1 MGKKWTTPEEEVF
14 LENNV
19 AQYEAAQKSKQVCQW
34 LISFFLL
41 WFLKFP
47 EYSDGRKSIDRINV
61 KKVSAL
67 PLLLN
72 VDIHSLPPT
81 DAATQTVVQ

>member
-1 MGKKWTTPEEEVF
+1 MGKKWMTQEEEVF
-14 LENNV
+14 LQNNV
-19 AQYEAAQKSKQVCQW
+19 AQYEAMQQAEQVCQW
-34 LISFFLL
+34 LISFFLR

-47 EYSDGRKSIDRINV
+47 EYSDGRKSVDRIDV

-72 VDIHSLPPT
+72 ADIHSLPPT